1 MVTYIVRLRYYHR
14 RRFRRFNAALT
25 HGCSVLSDWQGLLMG
40 VNNTVGM
47 TSGGERQASDK
58 RLKQTERLQ
67 KKGSLLAGGW
77 G

>member
-1 MVTYIVRLRYYHR
+1 
-14 RRFRRFNAALT
+14 
-25 HGCSVLSDWQGLLMG
+25 MG